1 MDPCPVREKWHQESQ
16 TGCHCL
22 HISMCMGEENRGGR
36 VQDWFFPK
44 LNGVS
49 WSIQHPDGK
58 ALCSSEILSLLF
70 TGCVSCLDYD
80 EHYIL
85 TFPNGYGR
93 QVELYPF
100 PLISWQQNLLFLKLH
115 PSFLSSELAAL
126 PALLVLQVYPHSALG
141 GTRRRMQHQLF
152 QNWL

>member
-1 MDPCPVREKWHQESQ
+1 MSLFAYKHVY
-16 TGCHCL
+16 
-22 HISMCMGEENRGGR
+22 GGGD
-36 VQDWFFPK
+36 QGWEGAGLFFPK

-115 PSFLSSELAAL
+115 TLFS
-126 PALLVLQVYPHSALG
+126 VL
-141 GTRRRMQHQLF
+141 
-152 QNWL
+152 